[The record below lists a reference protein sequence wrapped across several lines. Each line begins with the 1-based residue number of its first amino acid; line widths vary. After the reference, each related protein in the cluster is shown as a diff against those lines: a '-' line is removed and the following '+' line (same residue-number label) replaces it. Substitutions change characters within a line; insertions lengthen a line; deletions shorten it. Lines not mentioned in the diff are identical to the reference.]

1 MSVENVTQKRI
12 EQYLDAVQAFLRGVK
27 EQDVQEFVKELR
39 SHIQE
44 KTSTLGETK
53 DGGLETV
60 LMALG
65 DPKELANEY
74 KANALIT
81 KVKASE
87 SPVRI
92 LEALFRWAGFSVT
105 GLFVLVGAIAGYFF
119 GGVLLLCAGL
129 KLFHPQTVG
138 LWALHDGTGDLV
150 LSFRLGSTSAPAGA
164 HELLGWW
171 ILPIGLLVAFGLV
184 VSTSH
189 LALWCAKRFRRLNVF
204 ISLFRGKD

>member
-12 EQYLDAVQAFLRGVK
+12 EQYLDTVQAFLRGVK
-27 EQDVQEFVKELR
+27 ERDVQEFVKELR
-39 SHIQE
+39 SHIHE
-44 KTSTLGETK
+44 KASTAGKMT
-53 DGGLETV
+53 DDGLEKV

-65 DPKELANEY
+65 NPTDLASEY
-74 KANALIT
+74 KANALLT
-81 KVKASE
+81 KAEASR

-92 LEALFRWAGFSVT
+92 LEALFGWASFSVT

-138 LWALHDGTGDLV
+138 LWELHDETGDLV
-150 LSFRLGSTSAPAGA
+150 LSFRLGSTSAPDGA

-189 LALWCAKRFRRLNVF
+189 LALWCAKHFRRLNV
-204 ISLFRGKD
+204 LD